1 MNLDILKIKDIPADI
16 STIYL
21 INTESDLAKFS
32 FSSKE
37 LKYIKSQS
45 SDKKKTI
52 SINSYNKWSYIQ
64 WIEKN
69 DEKQFAVKENLR
81 KAAGKLYSTLK
92 ENKHT
97 ELILVD
103 LSDDSEYALA
113 FIEGLA
119 LSHYQ
124 FSKYITKEKDKK
136 NKLNVIK
143 VFSKNVTKK
152 QIEDL
157 KVLID
162 AVYRARDLV
171 NEPLSFLTAEQLSQE
186 IKKMGI
192 ESGFDVEILNKKK
205 IEALKLNGLL
215 AINKGSIDPPTF
227 SILTYKP
234 ENAINIDP
242 YILVGKGIVY
252 DTGGLSL
259 KPTNFMDTMKSDMAG
274 GAAVA
279 STFYALA
286 KTKIP
291 VYVIGLIPA
300 TDNRPDGNAITPGD
314 IVTMHNG
321 ITVEILNTDAEGR
334 MIIADALSFAQKF
347 NPKLVID
354 LATLTGAAVAAI
366 GTQGSVA
373 MGNVKNDDLKNLI
386 ESGNNVYERIVEF
399 PLWDEY
405 NEMLK
410 SDIADLKNIGGKF
423 AGAIT
428 AGKFLEQFVDYPWI
442 HIDIAGTAFLDSSDN
457 YRGKGATGIGV
468 RLLIDFF
475 NCQVKA

>member
-21 INTESDLAKFS
+21 INTESDLENFS

-45 SDKKKTI
+45 ADKKKTI
-52 SINSYNKWSYIQ
+52 SINSYNQWSYIQ
-64 WIEKN
+64 WVDKN

-81 KAAGKLYSTLK
+81 KAAGKLYSNLK
-92 ENKHT
+92 ENKHK
-97 ELILVD
+97 ELVLVD
-103 LSDDSEYALA
+103 LNDDAEYALA

-136 NKLNVIK
+136 NNLNVIK

-152 QIEDL
+152 QIDNL

-192 ESGFDVEILNKKK
+192 EVGFDVEILNKKQ
-205 IEALKLNGLL
+205 IEAIKLNGLL

-234 ENAINIDP
+234 ENAINNDP

-274 GAAVA
+274 AAAVA

-286 KTKIP
+286 KTKMPI
-291 VYVIGLIPA
+291 YVIGLIPA

-321 ITVEILNTDAEGR
+321 ITVEVLNTDAEGR
-334 MIIADALSFAQKF
+334 MILADALSFAKKF

-405 NEMLK
+405 DEMLK

-428 AGKFLEQFVDYPWI
+428 AGKFLEHFVDYPWI
-442 HIDIAGTAFLDSSDN
+442 HIDIAGTAFLDTSDN

>member
-52 SINSYNKWSYIQ
+52 SINSYNHWSYIQ
-64 WIEKN
+64 WIDKN

-81 KAAGKLYSTLK
+81 KAAGKLYSNLK

-103 LSDDSEYALA
+103 LSDDAEYALA

-152 QIEDL
+152 QIDDL
-157 KVLID
+157 KILID

-186 IKKMGI
+186 IKKMGF
-192 ESGFDVEILNKKK
+192 EAGYDVEILNKKK

-234 ENAINIDP
+234 ENAINKDP

-259 KPTNFMDTMKSDMAG
+259 KPTNSMDTMKSDMAG
-274 GAAVA
+274 CCIY
-279 STFYALA
+279 FLC
-286 KTKIP
+286 
-291 VYVIGLIPA
+291 IGKNKNACLCYWA
-300 TDNRPDGNAITPGD
+300 YSCNR
-314 IVTMHNG
+314 
-321 ITVEILNTDAEGR
+321 
-334 MIIADALSFAQKF
+334 
-347 NPKLVID
+347 
-354 LATLTGAAVAAI
+354 
-366 GTQGSVA
+366 
-373 MGNVKNDDLKNLI
+373 
-386 ESGNNVYERIVEF
+386 
-399 PLWDEY
+399 
-405 NEMLK
+405 
-410 SDIADLKNIGGKF
+410 
-423 AGAIT
+423 
-428 AGKFLEQFVDYPWI
+428 
-442 HIDIAGTAFLDSSDN
+442 
-457 YRGKGATGIGV
+457 
-468 RLLIDFF
+468 
-475 NCQVKA
+475 